1 MIHKLPEN
9 FPGAEPPVSQP
20 ARFSRNS
27 PEQPAEEELRQN
39 FDRLESRR
47 ETEASRPARLHK
59 AENDKKTDEGNPALK
74 AAERFPVFPTGCYRP
89 SGKTDKYGNYMI
101 RSTEKSTIYI
111 DPRFYDSIAGDP
123 EKIKEYSDA
132 IGSIRMID
140 RMQEQKAKAQG
151 KTIVSRGWY
160 IDKDG
165 GFQSWSIV
173 KTEKKIKKTH
183 LEGMRD
189 LQRKITKKRIARK
202 KAEKKSAEKRSEK
215 KEALLR
221 LAGRKKAAEKEKLK
235 RKTRR
240 GTITDPNDLEI
251 TRRMRQKKPN
261 AKTSVTVTGS
271 GFSVKA

>member
-1 MIHKLPEN
+1 MIHKLSHRPQTEQLSHQPDR
-9 FPGAEPPVSQP
+9 FPHKP
-20 ARFSRNS
+20 A
-27 PEQPAEEELRQN
+27 EQPTAEELRQN
-39 FDRLESRR
+39 FDRFESRHKI
-47 ETEASRPARLHK
+47 EAGQSARLQKIEKDDK
-59 AENDKKTDEGNPALK
+59 AADRSIAQK
-74 AAERFPVFPTGCYRP
+74 AAEQKPPIQIGYNRP

-111 DPRFYDSIAGDP
+111 DPRFYGSIADDP

-132 IGSIRMID
+132 IGNMKMID
-140 RMQEQKAKAQG
+140 RMQEQKAKSQG

-165 GFQSWSIV
+165 GIQSWSIV

-202 KAEKKSAEKRSEK
+202 KAEKKAAEKRSEK

-221 LAGRKKAAEKEKLK
+221 LEGRKKAAAKEKLK

-251 TRRMRQKKPN
+251 MRRIRQKNPN
-261 AKTSVTVTGS
+261 AKTTVTTIGS
-271 GFSVKA
+271 GFSMKA